1 MEDSDE
7 ILGGYNPIEW
17 YEPFMN
23 FHESE
28 AGPAIS
34 YDFVRFF
41 MNIHENEAVRPFRTI
56 SYDFFMNCHEIEAG
70 PANFVRN
77 RTLFHEFS

>member
-1 MEDSDE
+1 VEDSDE

-28 AGPAIS
+28 AASAGS
-34 YDFVRFF
+34 YEIVRVRFF
-41 MNIHENEAVRPFRTI
+41 HEN
-56 SYDFFMNCHEIEAG
+56 S
-70 PANFVRN
+70 
-77 RTLFHEFS
+77 